1 MRPDL
6 LNIIACPVC
15 KGRLALQAH
24 TTATAEASEPG
35 EVREG
40 RLTCAPCNEGYPI
53 VEGIPNLLPPALR
66 DAAGAGP

>member
-15 KGRLALQAH
+15 KGPLALQAC
-24 TTATAEASEPG
+24 AIAPADDPEQGA
-35 EVREG
+35 VREG
-40 RLTCAPCNEGYPI
+40 TLTCAPCNEGYPI

>member
-15 KGRLALQAH
+15 KGPLALQAR
-24 TTATAEASEPG
+24 AIAPADDPEPG
-35 EVREG
+35 AVREG
-40 RLTCAPCNEGYPI
+40 TLTCAPCNEGYPI